1 MNWEKIGIGS
11 LISFFALL
19 IIGLIFRMMFITFVD
34 NYELG
39 YQFDKS
45 NGSITVLPRTG
56 YFIRNPIYIKIHTID
71 LRPMQVRIEANNRV
85 LNAKLVRFRPEG
97 LMQFIAL
104 HGRGDYDAP
113 VSSSNSS
120 SRYASNN
127 FSDIMMCYAYENY
140 GSSNNDSL
148 IEHKYKFIK
157 IMNNTGSTSSPDT
170 Q

>member
-1 MNWEKIGIGS
+1 MNWEKIGITS
-11 LISFFALL
+11 LITLVGLL
-19 IIGLIFRMMFITFVD
+19 IVTLIFRIVFVTFVD

-39 YQFDKS
+39 YQYDKS

-56 YFIRNPIYIKIHTID
+56 YFVRNPIYIKIHTID

-85 LNAKLVRFRPEG
+85 LNAKLVRFKPEG

-113 VSSSNSS
+113 SSSSNTQSG
-120 SRYASNN
+120 YTSNT

-157 IMNNTGSTSSPDT
+157 IMNNTGSTAISDS